1 LNFYFDYI
9 SPYAYIAWTQI
20 HALAEKYGRD
30 VTPIPVLFGGLLSD
44 SGRLGPAETPLMRRW
59 VGKNI
64 LRKCRDLNI
73 PLAAPAT
80 HPFNPLLA
88 LRATAL
94 DMSNEQRR
102 RLIDLLFEATWV
114 TSQDVTD
121 PAVVGALLAK
131 VGLDPD
137 SGLAQTQQPAIK
149 ERIKQNTA
157 HAIEAGAFG
166 VPTVVV
172 DGELFWG
179 HDDLHYLEKF
189 LRGEEAVSQADLDAW
204 EKVQPSIVRRR

>member
-1 LNFYFDYI
+1 MNFYFDYI

-20 HALAEKYGRD
+20 HALAEKHGRS
-30 VTPIPVLFGGLLSD
+30 VTPIPILFGGLLSE

-64 LRKCRDLNI
+64 LRKCHDLQI

-94 DMSNEQRR
+94 EMSSEQQRQ
-102 RLIDLLFEATWV
+102 LIDLLFEATWA
-114 TSQDVTD
+114 TGQDVTD

-137 SGLAQTQQPAIK
+137 EGLAQTQQPAIK
-149 ERIKQNTA
+149 ERIKQNTTQ
-157 HAIEAGAFG
+157 AIEAGAFG

-179 HDDLHYLEKF
+179 HDDLHYADQF
-189 LRGEEAVSQADLDAW
+189 LSGERGYDDAQLAAW
-204 EKVQPSIVRRR
+204 DNVTPSIVRRR